1 LSGKGSNSVKVR
13 HYNERFVLDAIR
25 RLKEASKSDL
35 ARAAHLTPAAVA
47 DIVDGLEQ
55 AGFVKQVGKRFGQRG
70 SPSILYRLAP
80 ERIYS
85 VGIKIG
91 RRALEAVLVDFAGEV
106 RARASH
112 EYRYPD
118 PDLVRRAGNTSL
130 ANFEA
135 LVDGLDDA
143 SIVGVGIASPYF
155 LGGWSEELGFPD
167 DLGDRWE
174 AIDLMTFFATP
185 PKVPVFIENDATSAA
200 LAELVQGAG
209 ARFHDFMH
217 ISIDTFVGGGLV
229 QSGKVHTGPHGNSAA
244 LGPLPVSP
252 SSLDSVAA
260 KPARYQSL
268 LHRASIYVLV
278 NHLKSRGI
286 EIVRVRELDPMP
298 PGAREPLFEWIEDC
312 ANALVEAIIAITSVI
327 DIEAIVLDSILPRS
341 IHLELLAK
349 VQNQFNRV
357 SAIGIVAP
365 EIVPGQFGPE
375 ASPIGA
381 AMLPFSALLAPDS
394 SVLMIGKDRTK
405 LLGSLSALAGQ
416 AERAG

>member
-1 LSGKGSNSVKVR
+1 MPSTSTWPS
-13 HYNERFVLDAIR
+13 
-25 RLKEASKSDL
+25 KEASKSDL

-365 EIVPGQFGPE
+365 EIIPGQFGPE

-381 AMLPFSALLAPDS
+381 AMLTFSALLAPDS
-394 SVLMIGKDRTK
+394 SVLMIGKDRPK

-416 AERAG
+416 G